1 MKSLIFSLF
10 ATLMLV
16 AGCTGGTLN
25 KNLLAIEHRMA
36 LDLYDANSALYTDV
50 HMYKF
55 TRLDNH
61 KVIYVV
67 CGEINAKNG
76 FGAYGGFKRF
86 IAASKTD
93 NIDTGDM
100 STDDEQEF
108 QSRWNQICA
117 PNNDMGV
124 VKFSTKIGN

>member
-1 MKSLIFSLF
+1 MPK
-10 ATLMLV
+10 M
-16 AGCTGGTLN
+16 G
-25 KNLLAIEHRMA
+25 LARM
-36 LDLYDANSALYTDV
+36 
-50 HMYKF
+50 
-55 TRLDNH
+55 
-61 KVIYVV
+61 VV
-67 CGEINAKNG
+67 
-76 FGAYGGFKRF
+76 FKRF